1 MKKIFL
7 STLFCL
13 TALLA
18 QAQTGQPFPA
28 LAGTTLTGKAMS
40 LPNDTQGKYTLVGL
54 AYSQKSQDDLE
65 GWFQPVYSTFLDK
78 NRSMWEVNGSY
89 NVNIYF
95 VPMISGIKEAAAGK
109 IEKRLKKELDPAL
122 QPHVLL
128 YTGPIKDYKE
138 ALNLGK
144 KDEPYF
150 FVLDADGKVV
160 YATQGAYSDK
170 KMEEVE
176 SHLEEE

>member
-1 MKKIFL
+1 MNKLFL
-7 STLFCL
+7 TTLLCL
-13 TALLA
+13 AALLT
-18 QAQTGQPFPA
+18 QAQTGQPFPEVS
-28 LAGTTLTGKAMS
+28 GTTLTGKSMTV
-40 LPNDTQGKYTLVGL
+40 PKDTQGKYTLLGL
-54 AYSQKSQDDLE
+54 AYSKKSQDDLE
-65 GWFQPVYSTFLDK
+65 TWFQPVYSTFLDK
-78 NRSMWEVNGSY
+78 NRSMWEVSSY

-95 VPMISGIKEAAAGK
+95 IPMISGIKEAASGK

-122 QPHVLL
+122 QPHVLF
-128 YTGPIKDYKE
+128 YTGSIKEYKD

-176 SHLEEE
+176 SYLEEE